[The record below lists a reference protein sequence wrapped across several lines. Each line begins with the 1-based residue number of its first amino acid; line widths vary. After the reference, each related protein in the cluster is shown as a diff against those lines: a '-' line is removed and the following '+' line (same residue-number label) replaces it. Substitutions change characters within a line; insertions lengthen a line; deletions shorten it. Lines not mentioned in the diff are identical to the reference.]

1 MKEIR
6 VLGLLI
12 TDRIKEAGK
21 TQQILSEYADIVSM
35 RLGFHEV
42 TSATCSRVGIMLI
55 QLDGS
60 SERQDDL
67 EAKIRAIE
75 GVELQKM
82 KFDL

>member
-12 TDRIKEAGK
+12 TDRIKEAGR
-21 TQQILSEYADIVSM
+21 TQQLLSDYADIVSM

-55 QLDGS
+55 QLDGAT
-60 SERQDDL
+60 ERQIEL
-67 EAKIRAIE
+67 EDKLRALE
-75 GVELQKM
+75 GIDVQQM
-82 KFDL
+82 KFEL